1 MRVKYYNQDEVDFI
15 NKTFGRTIT
24 LGKNNKVQ
32 LNEYQ
37 KRIFLGWR
45 INKSEIDC
53 VTKEMN
59 DSNVLQSKKD
69 LDAFNDFLE
78 LQKQT
83 GKYELYN
90 FAQCEITD
98 STKTE
103 DRQTVAILQLGDQ
116 HIDEVVKSETV
127 MGLNEYNLEIAEQR
141 QKRVY
146 RTAAKLIGHHQKHYN
161 IREVVILFGGDCIGN
176 WIHPELEQTNSLS
189 PNEAIHKFKGMT
201 IAGLRYLHDN
211 LDVDKIRV
219 ICISGNHPRETKK
232 VQFNNFSEMNKEYW
246 MYLDIQQSIEA
257 LELNKFEWHIPRAEM
272 AVFNIFG
279 KNYLSAHG
287 HQFKYAGGVGGI
299 FPSMFR
305 WFGNINRNLNIKTAF
320 IFHYHQS
327 ILTNKVI
334 VNGTPKGFDA
344 FALGHGFEYE
354 KPSQNLILLDSHFGI
369 CNFQPIFL

>member
-1 MRVKYYNQDEVDFI
+1 MRVKYYNQKEVDFI
-15 NKTFGRTIT
+15 NLTFGRNIV
-24 LGKNNKVQ
+24 LGKSNKVQ
-32 LNEYQ
+32 LNEEQ
-37 KRIFLGWR
+37 KRIFLNWR
-45 INKSEIDC
+45 KGID
-53 VTKEMN
+53 VLSSIDPLENEQTYSDKKE
-59 DSNVLQSKKD
+59 QE
-69 LDAFNDFLE
+69 AFEDFKE
-78 LQKQT
+78 LQKQK

-90 FAQCEITD
+90 FAQSDNTD
-98 STKTE
+98 SCKTE

-161 IREVVILFGGDCIGN
+161 IREVIILFGGDCIGN

-189 PNEAIHKFKGMT
+189 PNEAIFKFKGMT
-201 IAGLRYLHDN
+201 IAGLKYLHDT
-211 LDVDKIRV
+211 LDVDKIRI
-219 ICISGNHPRETKK
+219 ICISGNHTRETKK
-232 VQFNNFSEMNKEYW
+232 VQFNNFSETNKEYW
-246 MYLDIQQSIEA
+246 MYLDIQQSTEA
-257 LELNKFEWHIPRAEM
+257 MGLNKLEWHIPKAEM
-272 AVFNIFG
+272 AVFNVFG
-279 KNYLSAHG
+279 KNYLAAHG

-320 IFHYHQS
+320 VFHYHQS

-354 KPSQNLILLDSHFGI
+354 KPSQNMILLDSHFGI
-369 CNFQPIFL
+369 CNFQQIFL